1 MPDLPTLRELLRRP
15 AFRDAEV
22 LAGRQGL
29 DAPVR
34 WVHVGEIPDI
44 ASYLRGQELVLSTG
58 VGLHRP
64 QERRRYLER
73 LAGCKVAGVCIEL
86 GRYLQRVPKDMIELA
101 DRLELPLVTF
111 VRPVRFVD
119 ITRDVHEVILQG
131 EQRILLS
138 LRQLADDLRLA
149 QPSGDPQAEI
159 VGRLGFWLD
168 DATVFLPAEG
178 EPLRAGAPHRVHEL
192 EAKVPGL
199 LAASHEPA
207 IPSDTQLA
215 DGSRILWRP
224 VPQRDGA
231 AGLLIAACHRGD
243 ELSSDMA
250 LELGAA
256 ALAQVPSREQRH
268 PSLDT
273 GDDELLAALLRG
285 EGQGL
290 GRPLTARLGQAGRLP
305 ARAALVLLR
314 PRKGQAVALLSAL
327 QADLR
332 QKGTRALAAEHGRD
346 VALLLFDPPS
356 RGVLRDLLADLG
368 AASEPLGGAAIGAS
382 TILPLHDLTAATP
395 EAELALATAVWS
407 EGASSAFYDELGALR
422 VLANLRQDF
431 DTAAVVEQ
439 EIGPLLSYDRR
450 HMGHLLETLDV
461 LLKVPHKDEAAR
473 RLGIRRQTLYYRI
486 ERIASLLGEDFLQPE
501 RRLGLTLA
509 LLARLLAQDP
519 LDGL

>member
-15 AFRDAEV
+15 AFSDAEI

-34 WVHVGEIPDI
+34 WVHVGEIPDV

-101 DRLELPLVTF
+101 DHLELPLVAF

-138 LRQLADDLRLA
+138 LRQLADELRLA
-149 QPSGDPQAEI
+149 QGGNDPQAEI
-159 VGRLGFWLD
+159 VGRLGVWLD

-178 EPLRAGAPHRVHEL
+178 EPLHAGAPPRVHAL
-192 EAKVPGL
+192 ETKVPDL
-199 LAASHEPA
+199 RLVSHEA
-207 IPSDTQLA
+207 TAPSAMQLA
-215 DGSRILWRP
+215 DGSRVLWRI
-224 VPQRDGA
+224 VPQRDGD
-231 AGLLIAACHRGD
+231 AGLLVAACHRGD
-243 ELSSDMA
+243 ELSADMA

-268 PSLDT
+268 SSLDT

-290 GRPLTARLGQAGRLP
+290 GRPLTARLGEAGRLP
-305 ARAALVLLR
+305 VRAVLVLLR
-314 PRKGQAVALLSAL
+314 PRKGQASPLMPAF
-327 QADLR
+327 QAVLR
-332 QKGTRALAAEHGRD
+332 QTGMRALGAERGSD

-356 RGVLRDLLADLG
+356 RGVLRSVLADLG
-368 AASEPLGGAAIGAS
+368 AASEPFGGAAMGAS
-382 TILPLHDLTAATP
+382 TTLPLHGLAAANS
-395 EAELALATAVWS
+395 EAGLALAASVWS

-486 ERIASLLGEDFLQPE
+486 ERIAFLLGEDFLQPE

-509 LLARLLAQDP
+509 LLARLLTRDV
-519 LDGL
+519 LDTL